1 MAFIETIDIL
11 DAKGIVKEE
20 YEKGIKRSGK
30 VFNIL
35 KIMSRSPAA
44 LRESMRMYLAIMFGE
59 SDLSRAQREM
69 LATVVSRVNHCHY

>member
-1 MAFIETIDIL
+1 MAFIETIDIQ

-30 VFNIL
+30 IFNIL
-35 KIMSRSPAA
+35 KIMSRSSAA

>member
-1 MAFIETIDIL
+1 MAFIETIDIQ

-59 SDLSRAQREM
+59 SDLSRAQRGM